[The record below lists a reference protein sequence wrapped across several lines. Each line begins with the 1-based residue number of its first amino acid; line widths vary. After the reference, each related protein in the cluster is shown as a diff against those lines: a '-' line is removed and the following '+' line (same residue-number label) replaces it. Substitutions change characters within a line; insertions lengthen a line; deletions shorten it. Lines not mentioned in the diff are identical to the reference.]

1 MNAIYMSRPV
11 RAGKNPGRRQAGV
24 TLVEVMVT
32 LLIVSLGMLAVVG
45 LQLRIGK
52 SADLG
57 KQRSEAT
64 RLAQQ
69 KLEQLRT
76 YGSLTVYT
84 SNMVNSSD
92 TISAN
97 ANYATNTS
105 FNRSWKVSAAATQ
118 DLGRTAQVS
127 VDWTDSAGFAQQVQ
141 LVSSIAATDPI
152 LEGSL
157 WFPLPDGTILRRP
170 KNRSIDIP
178 IPATS
183 IPGTG
188 RSYVPWTGIG
198 ATFNYLVFNDAS
210 GDVVQTCT
218 SLPSLSSATCTP
230 FNGYILSGYISGPR
244 STAVTGIS
252 FSGTQYVSGT
262 PECSVDQAFDQ
273 NSPTTPLVG
282 YLYYVCLITPTDHDS
297 NAATAKV
304 WTGRIDLAGVTLGP
318 GTFTCRYT
326 PNAAAVANELHPA
339 TYTLVDRSLDNKNY
353 YVTNNSA
360 DCNATGLTLHKT
372 N

>member
-1 MNAIYMSRPV
+1 MNTTQA
-11 RAGKNPGRRQAGV
+11 RAAGGNGKNPGRRQAGF
-24 TLVEVMVT
+24 TLVEVLVT

-57 KQRSEAT
+57 KQRGEAT

-76 YGSLTVYT
+76 YGSLTVYAN
-84 SNMVNSSD
+84 NMVGSSD
-92 TISAN
+92 TISAS

-105 FNRSWKVSAAATQ
+105 FTRSWKVSAAATP

-127 VDWTDSAGFAQQVQ
+127 VDWNDSAGVAQQVQ
-141 LVSSIAATDPI
+141 LVSSIAATDPV

-188 RSYVPWTGIG
+188 KSYVPWTGSG
-198 ATFNYLVFNDAS
+198 GFSYLVFNDAS

-218 SLPSLSSATCTP
+218 TLPSLSSATCTP
-230 FNGYILSGYISGPR
+230 FDGYILSGYLSGPS
-244 STAVTGIS
+244 STLVNAIS
-252 FSGTQYVSGT
+252 FTGTTHVIGT
-262 PECSVDQAFDQ
+262 PQCSVDQAYDQ

-282 YLYYVCLITPTDHDS
+282 FRYYVCLVTPTDHDT
-297 NAATAKV
+297 NAATARV
-304 WTGRIDLAGVTLGP
+304 WSGRVDLAGPTLGV
-318 GTFTCRYT
+318 GNFTCRYT
-326 PNAAAVANELHPA
+326 PNASATANELHPA
-339 TYTLVDRSLDNKNY
+339 TYNLVDRSLDNKNY
-353 YVTNNSA
+353 LVTNNAS